1 MNTEVTTVRT
11 RRDDA
16 PMTGITMI
24 RTLIVDDEPIAR
36 QTLKDYCSLESDVEV
51 IGECRYGAEAVKR
64 IAALKPDLVFLDVQM
79 RRVNGLEVIE
89 KIGRDAM
96 PLVIFVTAYDQY
108 AVDAFELNAVDY
120 LLKPFDRERFR
131 AALERA
137 RGRLSSP
144 GSTDVR
150 SQVHAAVRQALSN
163 LSGAVPGVG
172 PKRIVAEKNERYIFV
187 DPADVHAVE
196 ASRNYITLL
205 VGGERYLLRCGMQ
218 QAESLLDPAMFLRI
232 HRSVIIN
239 TRHIREMSRQ
249 LYGDYE
255 VTLSNGAKFTSGR
268 AYRRRVV
275 NYINSGRL

>member
-1 MNTEVTTVRT
+1 MN
-11 RRDDA
+11 A
-16 PMTGITMI
+16 PLRI

-36 QTLKDYCSLESDVEV
+36 QTLKEYCALENDVEV
-51 IGECRYGAEAVKR
+51 VGECRYGAEAVKR

-89 KIGRDAM
+89 KIGREAM

-131 AALERA
+131 AALDRA
-137 RGRLSSP
+137 RSRIANP
-144 GSTDVR
+144 GAADVR
-150 SQVHAAVRQALSN
+150 AQVQAAVRQMLGS
-163 LSGAVPGVG
+163 LGGLPGNT
-172 PKRIVAEKNERYIFV
+172 PKRIVAEKNDRYIFV

-196 ASRNYITLL
+196 ASRNYITLH
-205 VGGERYLLRCGMQ
+205 VGNERLLLRCGMQ
-218 QAESLLDPAMFLRI
+218 QAESMLDPAMFLRI
-232 HRSVIIN
+232 HRSVIVN
-239 TRHIREMSRQ
+239 TRHIKEMARQ

-255 VTLSNGAKFTSGR
+255 VTLSNGTKFSSGR

-275 NYINSGRL
+275 NYLNSGRF

>member
-1 MNTEVTTVRT
+1 MNTALNTAVR
-11 RRDDA
+11 
-16 PMTGITMI
+16 I

-36 QTLKDYCSLESDVEV
+36 QTLKDYCALEHDLEV
-51 IGECRYGAEAVKR
+51 VGECRYGAEAVKR

-89 KIGRDAM
+89 KIGRESM

-131 AALERA
+131 AALSRA
-137 RGRLSSP
+137 RSRLTGP
-144 GSTDVR
+144 GADDVR
-150 SQVHAAVRQALSN
+150 AQVHSAVRQVLSN
-163 LSGAVPGVG
+163 MSGGFTG
-172 PKRIVAEKNERYIFV
+172 GSPKRIVAEKNERYIFV
-187 DPADVHAVE
+187 DPGDVHAVE
-196 ASRNYITLL
+196 ACRNYITLH
-205 VGGERYLLRCGMQ
+205 VGAEQYLLRCGMQ
-218 QAESLLDPAMFLRI
+218 QAETMLDPLMFLRI
-232 HRSVIIN
+232 HRSVIVN

-255 VTLSNGAKFTSGR
+255 VTLTNGAKFTSGR

-275 NYINSGRL
+275 NYINSGKL

>member
-1 MNTEVTTVRT
+1 MNT
-11 RRDDA
+11 A
-16 PMTGITMI
+16 TMI

-36 QTLKDYCSLESDVEV
+36 QTLKDYCALEGDIEV
-51 IGECRYGAEAVKR
+51 VGECRYGAEAVKR
-64 IAALKPDLVFLDVQM
+64 IAALHPDLVFLDVQM
-79 RRVNGLEVIE
+79 RRVNGLEVID

-131 AALERA
+131 AAVERA
-137 RGRLSSP
+137 RSRLTGP
-144 GSTDVR
+144 GGNDVR
-150 SQVHAAVRQALSN
+150 AQVQAAVRQILGN
-163 LSGAVPGVG
+163 MQGTLPGTG
-172 PKRIVAEKNERYIFV
+172 PKRIVAEKNDRYIFV
-187 DPADVHAVE
+187 DPGDVHAVE
-196 ASRNYITLL
+196 ASRNYITLH
-205 VGGERYLLRCGMQ
+205 VGSDRYLLRCGMQ
-218 QAESLLDPAMFLRI
+218 QAETMLDPTMFLRI

-239 TRHIREMSRQ
+239 TRHIREMARQ

-255 VTLSNGAKFTSGR
+255 VTLANGTKFTSGR